1 MTTVA
6 LSARSRNEIGKGA
19 ARSLRRQ
26 ALIPAV
32 FYGPNLDPIPLSLN
46 STDLKNLTTMGGASE
61 SILIDLNIEQGEGTQ
76 SHRAMIK
83 EIQTDPL
90 KGTILHV
97 DFYAISMD
105 KKITL
110 EVPITLTGVPAGA
123 TEGGI
128 LQQVLR
134 TLEISCLP
142 GQIPEALE
150 LDVTNLA
157 IGDSL
162 HVSDLEVPEGIEFLA
177 EERLTIASVVPP
189 TIVEEIE
196 PEILV
201 EEEEGEEVEEGEAAE
216 TKEEGDEK

>member
-1 MTTVA
+1 MATVA

-46 STDLKNLTTMGGASE
+46 SRDLKDLTTRGASE
-61 SILIDLNIEQGEGTQ
+61 SLLIDLNIEQGGGTQ

-105 KKITL
+105 KKVTL
-110 EVPITLTGVPAGA
+110 EVSITLTGVPAGA

-134 TLEISCLP
+134 SLEISCLP

-196 PEILV
+196 PEILE

-216 TKEEGDEK
+216 TKEEGD